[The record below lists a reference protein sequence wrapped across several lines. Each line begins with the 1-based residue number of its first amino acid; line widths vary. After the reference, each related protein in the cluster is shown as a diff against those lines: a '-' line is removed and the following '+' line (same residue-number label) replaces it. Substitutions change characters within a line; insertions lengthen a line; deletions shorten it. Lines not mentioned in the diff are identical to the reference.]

1 MNITKKKILS
11 FFIIIF
17 SLSLIFFVSPALTN
31 ETVAQS
37 DLIQSQEGFDEVG
50 KAFGQRGSE
59 PDDIR
64 VTITKIIVL
73 FLQFLGIIFLLLILF
88 AGFQWMMSA
97 GNEEKIGKAKK
108 LLINAVI
115 GLVIILV
122 SWLLARYLL
131 IMFSRVANNAV
142 NYTEYVY

>member
-11 FFIIIF
+11 FFIIVF
-17 SLSLIFFVSPALTN
+17 SLSLIYFVTPVLTN
-31 ETVAQS
+31 KTMAQS
-37 DLIQSQEGFDEVG
+37 DLIQTQEGLDEVG
-50 KAFGQRGSE
+50 KAFGQRGE
-59 PDDIR
+59 PDDVR

-73 FLQFLGIIFLLLILF
+73 FLQFLGIIFLVLILF
-88 AGFQWMMSA
+88 AGFQWMMSG
-97 GNEEKIGKAKK
+97 GNEEKVGKAKK